1 MVFNIILLIY
11 FNTIRIVLSFMFKFK
26 FMKQLIICLYIVLNV
41 LFSRTVYHIPIEG
54 TIDLGLPPYI
64 ERSIKEAEDN
74 NALSIIFEVNTFGG
88 RVDAATQI
96 KDAIL
101 DSKVPTVAFI
111 NKRAIS
117 AGALIS
123 LSCEKIYMT
132 GGGTIGATTAVDMS
146 GNKASEK
153 VISYMREEMA
163 STAEKR
169 GRNKYIARGMVDEE
183 LEFPNKIKK
192 EYITTDNEVD
202 TLKTIIYYLVIDNDT
217 VYVDDI
223 EGRKQGNL
231 ITLTTEQALKYKIA
245 DKSADTFESVLDS
258 LGLSNVNVLK
268 KSENWSEAFVRFLT
282 NPVVASLLTTF
293 GFLGIL
299 FELQSPGW
307 GIPGS
312 VGLICLILSLSASY
326 IAELA
331 TMNDL
336 LVVLIGLLLILLE
349 AFFIPGFGIPGI
361 AGIAF
366 ILWGLYLLLLPDVPV
381 GGEVLSQAS
390 NGLII
395 GIIGGIIGLFFLF
408 RAMTRTKFWR
418 DLTSPDIQKKE
429 DGYVASFGWEK
440 LVGEEA
446 ITETDLHPSGWI
458 VVNNE
463 RIFAVSEGNFIEKNV
478 KVIILSVDGNRVVVR
493 KN

>member
-1 MVFNIILLIY
+1 M
-11 FNTIRIVLSFMFKFK
+11 SKFK
-26 FMKQLIICLYIVLNV
+26 LMKQLIIYFYIASAFLLSDN
-41 LFSRTVYHIPIEG
+41 VYHIPIEG

-64 ERSIKEAEDN
+64 ERSIKEAETN
-74 NALSIIFEVNTFGG
+74 NAVSIIFTINTFGG

-101 DSKVPTVAFI
+101 NSKVPTVAFI

-132 GGGTIGATTAVDMS
+132 GGATIGATTAVDMS
-146 GNKASEK
+146 GKKASEK

-169 GRNKYIARGMVDEE
+169 GRNKHIARGMVDEE
-183 LEFPNKIKK
+183 LEFPSKVKN
-192 EYITTDNEVD
+192 EYIKSDNEID
-202 TLKTIIYYLVIDNDT
+202 TVKTIIHYLIMDNDT
-217 VYVDDI
+217 IYVDDI

-245 DKSADTFESVLDS
+245 DRSADTFDSVLDS
-258 LGLSNVNVLK
+258 LGFSNANVQTT
-268 KSENWSEAFVRFLT
+268 SENWSENFVRFLT

-312 VGLICLILSLSASY
+312 IGLICLILSLSASY

-331 TMNDL
+331 TMNDFL
-336 LVVLIGLLLILLE
+336 IILIGMLCIILE
-349 AFFIPGFGIPGI
+349 ALVFPGFGIPGI
-361 AGIAF
+361 AGIIF
-366 ILWGLYLLLLPDVPV
+366 ILWGLYLLLLPDIPV
-381 GGEVLSQAS
+381 GEEVLSQAS
-390 NGLII
+390 NGLFI
-395 GIIGGIIGLFFLF
+395 GIIGGLIGLVLLF
-408 RAMTRTKFWR
+408 RAMTKTKFWK
-418 DLTSPDIQKKE
+418 DLTSPGGQNKE
-429 DGYVASFGWEK
+429 DGYAASFGWEK
-440 LVGEEA
+440 LVGETA
-446 ITETDLHPSGWI
+446 LTETDLHPSGWI

-463 RIFAVSEGNFIEKNV
+463 RIFAVSEGNFIDKNV
-478 KVIILSVDGNRVVVR
+478 KVIVLSVDGNRVVVR
-493 KN
+493 KK

>member
-1 MVFNIILLIY
+1 MNII
-11 FNTIRIVLSFMFKFK
+11 RQVASSIVKFK
-26 FMKQLIICLYIVLNV
+26 YMKRIIFYFCIAFGISLAN
-41 LFSRTVYHIPIEG
+41 TVYHIPIEG
-54 TIDLGLPPYI
+54 TIDLGLPPFI
-64 ERSIKEAEDN
+64 ERSIAEAEEN
-74 NALSIIFEVNTFGG
+74 NAKAIIFEVNTFGG

-123 LSCEKIYMT
+123 LSCEKVFMA
-132 GGGTIGATTAVDMS
+132 GGATIGATTAVDMQ

-163 STAEKR
+163 ATAEKR
-169 GRNKYIARGMVDEE
+169 GRDKYIARGMVDEE
-183 LEFPNKIKK
+183 LEFPNKVMKEFINDGEVIDTIKTK
-192 EYITTDNEVD
+192 V
-202 TLKTIIYYLVIDNDT
+202 YYLVIDGDT
-217 VYVDDI
+217 VTVDDI

-231 ITLTTEQALKYKIA
+231 ITLTTEQSLKYKIA
-245 DKSADTFESVLDS
+245 DASIENFEAVLDT
-258 LGLSNVNVLK
+258 LGFSNLVVNK
-268 KSENWSEAFVRFLT
+268 TTENWSENFVRFLT

-312 VGLICLILSLSASY
+312 IGLICLILSLSASY

-331 TMNDL
+331 TMSDL
-336 LVVLIGLLLILLE
+336 LVVLMGMLFLMLE
-349 AFFIPGFGIPGI
+349 AFVFPGFGLAGV
-361 AGIAF
+361 AGIVF

-381 GGEVLSQAS
+381 GEEVLSQAS

-395 GIIGGIIGLFFLF
+395 GIIGGLVGLVLLF
-408 RAMTRTKFWR
+408 RAMTKTKFWR

-446 ITETDLHPSGWI
+446 LTETDLHPSGWI
-458 VVNNE
+458 NVGKE
-463 RIFAVSEGNFIEKNV
+463 RVFALSEGNFIDKNEKV
-478 KVIILSVDGNRVVVR
+478 VILSVDGNRVVVR
-493 KN
+493 KK

>member
-1 MVFNIILLIY
+1 MKRIIFYFCIAFNISLAE
-11 FNTIRIVLSFMFKFK
+11 K
-26 FMKQLIICLYIVLNV
+26 
-41 LFSRTVYHIPIEG
+41 VYHIPIEG
-54 TIDLGLPPYI
+54 TIDLGLPPFI
-64 ERSIKEAEDN
+64 KRSITEAEEN
-74 NALSIIFEVNTFGG
+74 NAKVIIFEVNTFGG

-123 LSCEKIYMT
+123 LSCEKVFMA
-132 GGGTIGATTAVDMS
+132 GGATIGATTAVDMQ

-163 STAEKR
+163 ATAEKR
-169 GRNKYIARGMVDEE
+169 GRDKYIARGMVDEE
-183 LEFPNKIKK
+183 LEFPNKVVSEFINDGEVIDTIKTK
-192 EYITTDNEVD
+192 V
-202 TLKTIIYYLVIDNDT
+202 YYLVIEGDT
-217 VYVDDI
+217 VTVDDI

-231 ITLTTEQALKYKIA
+231 ITLTTEQSLKYKIA
-245 DKSADTFESVLDS
+245 DASIENFEAVLDI
-258 LGLSNVNVLK
+258 LGFSNLAVNK
-268 KSENWSEAFVRFLT
+268 TTENWSENFVRFLT

-331 TMNDL
+331 TMSDL
-336 LVVLIGLLLILLE
+336 LVVLMGMLFLMLE
-349 AFFIPGFGIPGI
+349 AFVFPGFGVAGV
-361 AGIAF
+361 AGIIF
-366 ILWGLYLLLLPDVPV
+366 VLWGLYLLLLPDVPV
-381 GGEVLSQAS
+381 GEEVLSQAS

-395 GIIGGIIGLFFLF
+395 GIIGGLIGLVLLF
-408 RAMTRTKFWR
+408 RAMTKTKFWR

-440 LVGEEA
+440 LIGEEA
-446 ITETDLHPSGWI
+446 LTETDLHPSGWI
-458 VVNNE
+458 NVGKE
-463 RIFAVSEGNFIEKNV
+463 RVFALSEGNFIDQNV
-478 KVIILSVDGNRVVVR
+478 KVVILSVDGNRVVVR
-493 KN
+493 KK

>member
-1 MVFNIILLIY
+1 M
-11 FNTIRIVLSFMFKFK
+11 SKFK
-26 FMKQLIICLYIVLNV
+26 LMKQLIIYFYIASAFLLSDN
-41 LFSRTVYHIPIEG
+41 VYHIPIEG

-64 ERSIKEAEDN
+64 ERSIKEAETN
-74 NALSIIFEVNTFGG
+74 NAVSIIFTINTFGG

-101 DSKVPTVAFI
+101 NSKVPTVAFI

-132 GGGTIGATTAVDMS
+132 GGATIGATTAVDMS
-146 GNKASEK
+146 GKKASEK

-169 GRNKYIARGMVDEE
+169 GRNKHIARGMVDEE
-183 LEFPNKIKK
+183 LEFPSKVKN
-192 EYITTDNEVD
+192 EYIKSDNEID
-202 TLKTIIYYLVIDNDT
+202 TVKTIIYYLIMDNDT
-217 VYVDDI
+217 IYVDDI

-245 DKSADTFESVLDS
+245 DRSADTFDSVLDS
-258 LGLSNVNVLK
+258 LGFSNANVQTT
-268 KSENWSEAFVRFLT
+268 SENWSENFVRFLT

-312 VGLICLILSLSASY
+312 IGLICLILSLSASY

-331 TMNDL
+331 TMNDFL
-336 LVVLIGLLLILLE
+336 IILIGILCIILE
-349 AFFIPGFGIPGI
+349 ALVFPGFGIPGI
-361 AGIAF
+361 AGIIF
-366 ILWGLYLLLLPDVPV
+366 ILWGLYLLLLPDIPV
-381 GGEVLSQAS
+381 GEEVLSQAS
-390 NGLII
+390 NGLFI
-395 GIIGGIIGLFFLF
+395 GIIGGLIGLVLLF
-408 RAMTRTKFWR
+408 RAMTKTKFWK
-418 DLTSPDIQKKE
+418 DLTSPGGQNKE

-440 LVGEEA
+440 LVGEIA
-446 ITETDLHPSGWI
+446 LTETDLHPSGWI

-463 RIFAVSEGNFIEKNV
+463 RIFAVSEGNFIDKNV
-478 KVIILSVDGNRVVVR
+478 KVIVLSVDGNRVVVR
-493 KN
+493 KK

>member
-1 MVFNIILLIY
+1 MNII
-11 FNTIRIVLSFMFKFK
+11 RQVASSIVKFK
-26 FMKQLIICLYIVLNV
+26 YMKRIIFYFCIAFGISLAN
-41 LFSRTVYHIPIEG
+41 TVYHIPIEG
-54 TIDLGLPPYI
+54 TIDLGLPPFI
-64 ERSIKEAEDN
+64 ERSIAEAEEN
-74 NALSIIFEVNTFGG
+74 NAKAIIFEVNTFGG

-123 LSCEKIYMT
+123 LSCEKVFMA
-132 GGGTIGATTAVDMS
+132 GGATIGATTAVDMQ

-163 STAEKR
+163 ATAEKR
-169 GRNKYIARGMVDEE
+169 GRDKYIARGMVDEE
-183 LEFPNKIKK
+183 LEFPNKVMKEFINDGEVIDTIKTK
-192 EYITTDNEVD
+192 V
-202 TLKTIIYYLVIDNDT
+202 YYLVIEGDT
-217 VYVDDI
+217 VTVDDI

-231 ITLTTEQALKYKIA
+231 ITLTTEQSLKYKIA
-245 DKSADTFESVLDS
+245 DASIENFEAVLDT
-258 LGLSNVNVLK
+258 LGFSNLVVNK
-268 KSENWSEAFVRFLT
+268 TTENWSENFVRFLT

-312 VGLICLILSLSASY
+312 IGLICLILSLSASY

-331 TMNDL
+331 TMSDL
-336 LVVLIGLLLILLE
+336 LVVLMGMLFLMLE
-349 AFFIPGFGIPGI
+349 AFVFPGFGLAGV
-361 AGIAF
+361 AGIVF

-381 GGEVLSQAS
+381 GEEVLSQAS

-395 GIIGGIIGLFFLF
+395 GIIGGLVGLVLLF
-408 RAMTRTKFWR
+408 RAMTKTKFWR

-446 ITETDLHPSGWI
+446 LTETDLHPSGWI
-458 VVNNE
+458 NVGKE
-463 RIFAVSEGNFIEKNV
+463 RVFALSEGNFIDKNEKV
-478 KVIILSVDGNRVVVR
+478 VILSVDGNRVVVR
-493 KN
+493 KK

>member
-1 MVFNIILLIY
+1 M
-11 FNTIRIVLSFMFKFK
+11 SKFK
-26 FMKQLIICLYIVLNV
+26 LMKQLIIYFYIASAFL
-41 LFSRTVYHIPIEG
+41 LSDTVYHIPIEG

-64 ERSIKEAEDN
+64 ERSIKEAETN
-74 NALSIIFEVNTFGG
+74 NAVSIIFTINTFGG

-101 DSKVPTVAFI
+101 NSKVPTVAFI

-132 GGGTIGATTAVDMS
+132 GGATIGATTAVDMS
-146 GNKASEK
+146 GKKASEK

-169 GRNKYIARGMVDEE
+169 GRNKHIARGMVDEE
-183 LEFPNKIKK
+183 LEFPSKVKN
-192 EYITTDNEVD
+192 EYITSDKEVD
-202 TLKTIIYYLVIDNDT
+202 TVKTIIYYLVMDNDT
-217 VYVDDI
+217 IYVDDI

-231 ITLTTEQALKYKIA
+231 ITMTTEQALKYKIA
-245 DKSADTFESVLDS
+245 DKSADTFNSVLDS
-258 LGLSNVNVLK
+258 LGFSNATVQTT
-268 KSENWSEAFVRFLT
+268 SENWSENFVRFLT

-312 VGLICLILSLSASY
+312 IGLICLILSLSASY

-331 TMNDL
+331 TMNDFL
-336 LVVLIGLLLILLE
+336 IILIGILCIILE
-349 AFFIPGFGIPGI
+349 ALVFPGFGIPGI
-361 AGIAF
+361 AGIIF
-366 ILWGLYLLLLPDVPV
+366 ILWGLYLLLLPDIPV
-381 GGEVLSQAS
+381 GEEVLSQAS
-390 NGLII
+390 NGLFI
-395 GIIGGIIGLFFLF
+395 GIIGGLIGLVLLF
-408 RAMTRTKFWR
+408 RAMTKTKFWK
-418 DLTSPDIQKKE
+418 DLTSPGGQNKE
-429 DGYVASFGWEK
+429 DGYAASFGWEK
-440 LVGEEA
+440 LVGETA
-446 ITETDLHPSGWI
+446 LTETDLHPSGWI

-463 RIFAVSEGNFIEKNV
+463 RIFAVSEGNFIDKNV
-478 KVIILSVDGNRVVVR
+478 KVIVLSVDGNRVVVR
-493 KN
+493 KK

>member
-1 MVFNIILLIY
+1 MNIIRQVASSMVKFKYMKRIIIY
-11 FNTIRIVLSFMFKFK
+11 FCIA
-26 FMKQLIICLYIVLNV
+26 
-41 LFSRTVYHIPIEG
+41 FSISLAETVYHIPIEG
-54 TIDLGLPPYI
+54 TIDLGLPPFI
-64 ERSIKEAEDN
+64 ERSIAEAEEN
-74 NALSIIFEVNTFGG
+74 NARTIIFEVNTFGG

-123 LSCEKIYMT
+123 LSCEKVFMA
-132 GGGTIGATTAVDMS
+132 GGATIGATTAVDMQ

-163 STAEKR
+163 ATAEKR
-169 GRNKYIARGMVDEE
+169 GRDTYIARGMVDEE
-183 LEFPNKIKK
+183 LEFPNKVIK
-192 EYITTDNEVD
+192 EFINDGEDID
-202 TLKTIIYYLVIDNDT
+202 TIKTKVYYLVIDGDT
-217 VYVDDI
+217 VIVDDI

-231 ITLTTEQALKYKIA
+231 ITLTTEQSLKYKIA
-245 DKSADTFESVLDS
+245 DASLENFEAVLDT
-258 LGLSNVNVLK
+258 LGFSNLAVNK
-268 KSENWSEAFVRFLT
+268 TTENWSENFVRFLT

-312 VGLICLILSLSASY
+312 IGLICLALSLSASY

-331 TMNDL
+331 TMSDL
-336 LVVLIGLLLILLE
+336 LVILMGMLFLMLE
-349 AFFIPGFGIPGI
+349 AFVFPGFGVAGV
-361 AGIAF
+361 AGIIF

-381 GGEVLSQAS
+381 GEEVLSQAS

-395 GIIGGIIGLFFLF
+395 GIIGGLVGLVLLF
-408 RAMTRTKFWR
+408 RAMTKTKFWR

-440 LVGEEA
+440 LVGQEA
-446 ITETDLHPSGWI
+446 LTETDLHPSGWI
-458 VVNNE
+458 NVGNE
-463 RIFAVSEGNFIEKNV
+463 RVFALSEGNFIDKDV
-478 KVIILSVDGNRVVVR
+478 KVVILSVDGNRVVVR
-493 KN
+493 KK

>member
-1 MVFNIILLIY
+1 M
-11 FNTIRIVLSFMFKFK
+11 SKFK
-26 FMKQLIICLYIVLNV
+26 LMKQLIIYFYIASAFLLSDN
-41 LFSRTVYHIPIEG
+41 VYHIPIEG

-64 ERSIKEAEDN
+64 ERSIKEAETN
-74 NALSIIFEVNTFGG
+74 NAVSIIFTINTFGG

-101 DSKVPTVAFI
+101 NSKVPTVAFI

-132 GGGTIGATTAVDMS
+132 GGATIGATTAVDMS
-146 GNKASEK
+146 GKKASEK

-169 GRNKYIARGMVDEE
+169 GRNKHIARGMVDEE
-183 LEFPNKIKK
+183 LEFPSKVKN
-192 EYITTDNEVD
+192 EYITSDKEVD
-202 TLKTIIYYLVIDNDT
+202 TVKTIIYYLVMDNDT
-217 VYVDDI
+217 IYVDDI

-231 ITLTTEQALKYKIA
+231 ITMTTEQALKYKIA
-245 DKSADTFESVLDS
+245 DRSADTFDSVLDS
-258 LGLSNVNVLK
+258 LGFSNANVQTT
-268 KSENWSEAFVRFLT
+268 SENWSENFVRFLT

-312 VGLICLILSLSASY
+312 IGLICLILSLSASY

-331 TMNDL
+331 TMNDFL
-336 LVVLIGLLLILLE
+336 IILIGILCIILE
-349 AFFIPGFGIPGI
+349 ALVFPGFGIPGI
-361 AGIAF
+361 AGIIF
-366 ILWGLYLLLLPDVPV
+366 ILWGLYLLLLPDIPV
-381 GGEVLSQAS
+381 GEEVLSQAS
-390 NGLII
+390 NGLFI
-395 GIIGGIIGLFFLF
+395 GIIGGLIGLVLLF
-408 RAMTRTKFWR
+408 RAMTKTKFWK
-418 DLTSPDIQKKE
+418 DLTSPGGQNKE

-440 LVGEEA
+440 LVGEIA
-446 ITETDLHPSGWI
+446 LTETDLHPSGWI

-463 RIFAVSEGNFIEKNV
+463 RIFAVSEGNFIDKNV
-478 KVIILSVDGNRVVVR
+478 KVIVLSVDGNRVVVR
-493 KN
+493 KK

>member
-1 MVFNIILLIY
+1 MDFFYTNSKYIKLSIPYMLKFKLMKQIIIY
-11 FNTIRIVLSFMFKFK
+11 FYVLSTFIFSNTI
-26 FMKQLIICLYIVLNV
+26 
-41 LFSRTVYHIPIEG
+41 YHIPIEG

-74 NALSIIFEVNTFGG
+74 NAESIIFEVNTFGG

-101 DSKVPTVAFI
+101 DSKIPTIAFI

-123 LSCEKIYMT
+123 LSCEKIFMAS
-132 GGGTIGATTAVDMS
+132 GATIGATTAVDMS

-163 STAEKR
+163 ATAEKR
-169 GRNKYIARGMVDEE
+169 GRNKFIARGMVDEE
-183 LEFPNKIKK
+183 LEFPSKVKK
-192 EYITTDNEVD
+192 EYVSENGDTD
-202 TLKTIIYYLVIDNDT
+202 TIKTIIHFLIIENDT
-217 VYVDDI
+217 IYVDDI

-231 ITLTTEQALKYKIA
+231 ITLTTDQSLKYKIA
-245 DKSADTFESVLDS
+245 DYSADTFSDVLDS
-258 LGLSNVNVLK
+258 LGYSNFQINK
-268 KSENWSEAFVRFLT
+268 TSENWSENFVRFLT

-312 VGLICLILSLSASY
+312 IGLVCLILSLSASY

-331 TMNDL
+331 TMSDF
-336 LVVLIGLLLILLE
+336 LIISIGFLCILLE
-349 AFFIPGFGIPGI
+349 VLIIPGFGLPGI
-361 AGIAF
+361 AGIIF
-366 ILWGLYLLLLPDVPV
+366 IIWGFYLLLLPDVPV
-381 GGEVLSQAS
+381 GQEILTQAS

-395 GIIGGIIGLFFLF
+395 GIIGGFIGLILLF
-408 RAMTRTKFWR
+408 KMLTKTKFWK
-418 DLTSPDIQKKE
+418 DLTSPGIQRKE
-429 DGYVASFGWEK
+429 DGYVTSFGWEK
-440 LVGEEA
+440 FVGKSGIA
-446 ITETDLHPSGWI
+446 ETDLHPSGWI
-458 VVNNE
+458 VVEGE
-463 RIFAVSEGNFIEKNV
+463 RVFAVSEGTFIDSNLEIE
-478 KVIILSVDGNRVVVR
+478 VISVDGNRVVVR
-493 KN
+493 KK

>member
-1 MVFNIILLIY
+1 MNIIRQVASSMVKFKYMKRIIIY
-11 FNTIRIVLSFMFKFK
+11 FCIAFSISLAETI
-26 FMKQLIICLYIVLNV
+26 
-41 LFSRTVYHIPIEG
+41 YHIPIEG
-54 TIDLGLPPYI
+54 TIDLGLPPFI
-64 ERSIKEAEDN
+64 ERSIAEAEEN
-74 NALSIIFEVNTFGG
+74 NARTIIFEVNTFGG

-123 LSCEKIYMT
+123 LSCEKVFMA
-132 GGGTIGATTAVDMS
+132 GGATIGATTAVDMQ

-163 STAEKR
+163 ATAEKR
-169 GRNKYIARGMVDEE
+169 GRDTYIARGMVDEE
-183 LEFPNKIKK
+183 LEFPNKVIREFINDGEDIDTIKTK
-192 EYITTDNEVD
+192 V
-202 TLKTIIYYLVIDNDT
+202 YYLVIDGDT
-217 VYVDDI
+217 VIVDDI

-231 ITLTTEQALKYKIA
+231 ITLTTEQSLKYKIA
-245 DKSADTFESVLDS
+245 DASLENFEAVLDT
-258 LGLSNVNVLK
+258 LGFSNLAVNK
-268 KSENWSEAFVRFLT
+268 TTENWSENFVRFLT

-312 VGLICLILSLSASY
+312 IGLICLALSLSASY

-331 TMNDL
+331 TMSDL
-336 LVVLIGLLLILLE
+336 LVILMGMLFLMLE
-349 AFFIPGFGIPGI
+349 AFVFPGFGVAGV
-361 AGIAF
+361 AGIIF

-381 GGEVLSQAS
+381 GEEVLSQAS

-395 GIIGGIIGLFFLF
+395 GIIGGLVGLVLLF
-408 RAMTRTKFWR
+408 RAMTKTKFWR

-440 LVGEEA
+440 LIGEEA
-446 ITETDLHPSGWI
+446 LTETDLHPSGWI
-458 VVNNE
+458 NVGNE
-463 RIFAVSEGNFIEKNV
+463 RVFALSEGNFIDKDV
-478 KVIILSVDGNRVVVR
+478 KVVILSVDGNRVVVR
-493 KN
+493 KK